1 MNILLK
7 KPYPA
12 FGLELPKDFKRAK
25 EEGVNFKIADDEL
38 IIDAIDKG
46 SGSWEHDTWLPTI
59 TISTYRMIIYG
70 LIQQLLEAK
79 KSWYRRLFEKIR
91 RIIYGVYLK

>member
-1 MNILLK
+1 MNILLER
-7 KPYPA
+7 PYPP

-25 EEGVNFKIADDEL
+25 EEGINFKIADDEL

-46 SGSWEHDTWLPTI
+46 SGSWECDTWLPTI

-70 LIQQLLEAK
+70 LTQQLLEAK
-79 KSWYRRLFEKIR
+79 KQWYRKLFEKARKIIGR
-91 RIIYGVYLK
+91 RD